1 MPLKTYEEM
10 APPLSQARNPVI
22 ATASAGKIEPKWF
35 VFYTA
40 PRAEKVAY
48 NDLIRNEYQA
58 FLPTTKSLR
67 IWKNRQKKWIE
78 EALFPGYIFV
88 NTHIHEVHRIV
99 RLPKIKTC
107 IHCGGK
113 PSVIRHTELDTI
125 KRMLHHEENVVVERA
140 LFHEGEKVRV
150 IKGPLAGCEGIMV
163 KQKGKTRF
171 GVQLEVINHTVLVDI
186 NIAMLENM

>member
-1 MPLKTYEEM
+1 MPFKTDEWM
-10 APPLSQARNPVI
+10 APLSQVRNPMI

-48 NDLIRNEYQA
+48 NDLIRNEYLA

-78 EALFPGYIFV
+78 EVLFPGYIFV

-99 RLPKIKTC
+99 SLPKISSFV
-107 IHCGGK
+107 HCGGT
-113 PSVIRHTELDTI
+113 PSVIRHTEIDTI
-125 KRMLHHEENVVVERA
+125 KKMLHHDENVIVVQA
-140 LFHEGEKVRV
+140 MFHEGEKVRV
-150 IKGPLAGCEGIMV
+150 IQGPLVGCEGLLV
-163 KQKGKTRF
+163 KQKGKSRF
-171 GVQLEVINHTVLVDI
+171 GVQLDVINHTVLVDI
-186 NIAMLENM
+186 NVAMLIKL